1 MSRPIENSFLKMTDP
16 YANLYSSITNRSSGI
31 APVYKSYAFA
41 SMSGQTP
48 KTYVDEKCV

>member
-1 MSRPIENSFLKMTDP
+1 MTDP

-48 KTYVDEKCV
+48 KAYVDEKCV